1 MEHLR
6 LQLLEAS
13 EQRQLKRER
22 FVAGYLVQCS
32 SVMHEIVELL
42 SLDSTWGNADQR
54 ARRTT
59 KLSVTNDLATQSST
73 VFTVR
78 LLPS

>member
-22 FVAGYLVQCS
+22 SVAGYLVECS
-32 SVMHEIVELL
+32 SGMHEIVELL
-42 SLDSTWGNADQR
+42 PLDST
-54 ARRTT
+54 
-59 KLSVTNDLATQSST
+59 
-73 VFTVR
+73 
-78 LLPS
+78 